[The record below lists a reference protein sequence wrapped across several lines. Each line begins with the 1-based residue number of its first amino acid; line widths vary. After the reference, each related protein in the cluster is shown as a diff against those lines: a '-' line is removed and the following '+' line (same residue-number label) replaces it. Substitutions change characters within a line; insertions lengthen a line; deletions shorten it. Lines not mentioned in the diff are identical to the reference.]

1 MKVAVIF
8 DGVSAADA
16 VNTPSPDQQIL
27 ESVEAVEAALVAEGH
42 RVERVPVHPDGRW
55 FERVR
60 RGKYDLVFN
69 LCEGVAGVA
78 DMEPAVIAAL
88 EMLRIPCTG
97 ASSWT
102 AALCLRKPL
111 VNAILDRAGL
121 PVPRWGVVRR
131 GAPLPTVGFPAICK
145 PAAEDA
151 SIGVEQRSVV
161 RTMKALTA
169 RVEAMLERWDEVVV
183 QRYVDGREVNVGIV
197 GNQVLPIAEIDFAAM
212 PRGLWRIVSY
222 RSKWDEGSDED
233 LGAVPTCP
241 ADLPSE
247 LTARLAEIALAA
259 WRVVGGTGY
268 GRVDFRIDRAG
279 RPWLL
284 EVNANPDF
292 SPSAGLARMART
304 AGLDYAALVR
314 RVCDSVVSTGAFVP
328 AAHGWALTEALSGVA
343 TAPAPEPAE
352 PVAAAPEPVVDV
364 AADVALRSAVRS
376 ARRS

>member
-8 DGVSAADA
+8 DGVSAAESA
-16 VNTPSPDQQIL
+16 AAASPDQQIL
-27 ESVEAVEAALVAEGH
+27 ETVEAVEAALAAEGH
-42 RVERVPVHPDGRW
+42 RAERIAVNPDGRW

-69 LCEGVAGVA
+69 LCESVAGVA
-78 DMEPAVIAAL
+78 NMEPAVIAAL
-88 EMLRIPCTG
+88 EMLRVPYTG
-97 ASSWT
+97 SSSWT

-131 GAPLPTVGFPAICK
+131 GVPLPTVGFPAICK

-161 RTMKALTA
+161 RTMKGLTT
-169 RVEAMLERWDEVVV
+169 RVEAMLERWDEVIV

-197 GNQVLPIAEIDFAAM
+197 GGQVLPVAEIDFAAM

-247 LTARLAEIALAA
+247 LTARLSEVALAA

-292 SPSAGLARMART
+292 SPSAGLARMARA

-314 RVCDSVVSTGAFVP
+314 RVCDSVATGGFVP

-343 TAPAPEPAE
+343 TLPASEAI
-352 PVAAAPEPVVDV
+352 PVVAKAAVVDV
-364 AADVALRSAVRS
+364 AADVALGTALRPG
-376 ARRS
+376 RRS